1 MASSWLPVRSARR
14 EASVCLCSGR
24 RLVGIGSLG
33 DHPSRPVPAG
43 RKTKAASHGAAACLF
58 AAPPPH
64 RLGEAAAVG
73 CRARSHARS
82 PGRAP
87 ARHPASN
94 QPAGLGLTVC
104 GLFRSG
110 CAADRGPPLAPYRP
124 VQGDAAAGGRGAG
137 SSGEKGCGAGTARS
151 RPPPRSFP
159 TPRRESSGHHFAS
172 CFARSGAGSLQLA
185 LLCRFLPSYYCPLLL
200 FFLRGCCPLLFQT
213 ELQSCLCSSYTNSQI
228 DSAEQTR
235 MYLTFALLN

>member
-1 MASSWLPVRSARR
+1 MASSWLPGRSARR

-104 GLFRSG
+104 WLFRSG

-151 RPPPRSFP
+151 RGAIHRHGRS
-159 TPRRESSGHHFAS
+159 PRRGAKAAAITLLVALLAPAPVRCSSLCSVAFFLATTAHYFFFFF
-172 CFARSGAGSLQLA
+172 FARMLPITFPNGA
-185 LLCRFLPSYYCPLLL
+185 
-200 FFLRGCCPLLFQT
+200 T
-213 ELQSCLCSSYTNSQI
+213 EL
-228 DSAEQTR
+228 
-235 MYLTFALLN
+235 FV